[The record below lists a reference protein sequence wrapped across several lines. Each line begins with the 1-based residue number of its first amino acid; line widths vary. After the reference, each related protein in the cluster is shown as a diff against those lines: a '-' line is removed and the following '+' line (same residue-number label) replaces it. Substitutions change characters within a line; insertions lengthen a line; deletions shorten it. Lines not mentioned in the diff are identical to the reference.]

1 MKLAEIKKGQSVRIT
16 QIPDEQARSQ
26 AIRLG
31 IGEGSIVSCAE
42 IIPAGPV
49 VVRRNRQEIAVGR
62 GLAAIISV
70 EAEEVSR

>member
-1 MKLAEIKKGQSVRIT
+1 MKMVEIKKGQSARIT

-31 IGEGSIVSCAE
+31 IGEGSIISCEE

-49 VVRRNRQEIAVGR
+49 IIRRNRQEIAIGR
-62 GLAAIISV
+62 GLAQSITVA
-70 EAEEVSR
+70 AEEV